1 MSTAVLSPE
10 AGRAAAGELTRR
22 PGVALLLARRTLRD
36 ARVRTIA
43 FLYLF
48 GIVAYVQPV
57 GFRSAF
63 PSLESRLAFARSFGH
78 NKAVVL
84 FYGKAYDL
92 LTVGGYSAWRVGGT
106 LAIFAAVFGV
116 LASVRALRTEEDS
129 GRAEL
134 VLSSAV
140 DRRRYLTASLAA
152 VGATALALGS
162 AETAGLLAGGL
173 PAGNSLLLALST
185 VSVLWVFV
193 AAGAVISQLASTHR
207 LALQLGGA
215 CVGLALLV
223 RVIAD
228 TANGVGWLRWFTPLG
243 WAEEQ
248 RPFTGEHPVV
258 LLLPLAVGAILLVLA
273 ARLSRRRDVGCG
285 ILTPR
290 ERSTPRLALLS
301 SPTAQALRGELVG
314 LATWVG
320 GAAVFAIIIGVLAK
334 STASAGL
341 SPQLRRELAKFGTG
355 SITTPAGYIGLSF
368 LLFELAVPLF
378 AVAQVSALRR
388 EESDQAL
395 ETLLALPVGRY
406 RWLGG
411 RLALAAGGAAAVAL
425 TAALFGWIGVTA
437 SGASL
442 SLPEMLEA
450 GVNCFAMAALFL
462 GLAVLLFGIAPR
474 AAAAGAYVLVTVTF
488 LWQLFGALL
497 SLPHWALDLTPYAH
511 LGLAPAQP
519 FRPVPAL
526 ILVLIGVV
534 SASAGVVAFRQRDL
548 AQA

>member
-1 MSTAVLSPE
+1 V
-10 AGRAAAGELTRR
+10 
-22 PGVALLLARRTLRD
+22 VLARRALRD
-36 ARVRTIA
+36 ARVRAIA
-43 FLYLF
+43 FFCLF
-48 GIVAYVQPV
+48 GLVAYVQPV

-63 PSLESRLAFARSFGH
+63 PSLESRIAFARSFGH

-106 LAIFAAVFGV
+106 LAIFAAVFGM

-134 VLSSAV
+134 VLSSIV
-140 DRRRYLTASLAA
+140 ERRRYLTASLAA
-152 VGATALALGS
+152 VGATALALGC
-162 AETAGLLAGGL
+162 AETVGLLAGGL
-173 PAGNSLLLALST
+173 PAGNSLLLVLST
-185 VSVLWVFV
+185 VSVLWVFIAV
-193 AAGAVISQLASTHR
+193 GAVISQVASTHR

-228 TANGVGWLRWFTPLG
+228 TASGVGWLRWFTPLG

-248 RPFTGEHPVV
+248 RPFTGEHPLV
-258 LLLPLAVGAILLVLA
+258 LLLPLAVGAVLLVLA
-273 ARLSRRRDVGCG
+273 TRLAQRRDIGSG
-285 ILTPR
+285 ILASR
-290 ERSTPRLALLS
+290 ERSAPRLLLLS
-301 SPTAQALRGELVG
+301 SPTAQALRSELAG
-314 LATWVG
+314 LATWVAG
-320 GAAVFAIIIGVLAK
+320 VAVFAMIIGVLAK

-341 SPQLRRELAKFGTG
+341 SAQLQREFAKLGTG

-388 EESDQAL
+388 EESGQAL

-406 RWLGG
+406 RWLSG

-425 TAALFGWIGVTA
+425 SAAVFGWIGVTA

-450 GVNCFAMAALFL
+450 GANCFAMAALFL
-462 GLAVLLFGIAPR
+462 GLAVLLFAIAPR
-474 AAAAGAYVLVTVTF
+474 AAAAGAYVLVTVSF
-488 LWQLFGALL
+488 LWQLFGSLL
-497 SLPHWALDLTPYAH
+497 SLPRWALNLTPYAH

-519 FRPVPAL
+519 FRPLPSL
-526 ILVLIGVV
+526 ILVLIGLV
-534 SASAGVVAFRQRDL
+534 SALAGVAAFRRRDL
-548 AQA
+548 AEA

>member
-1 MSTAVLSPE
+1 MSATTLSPV
-10 AGRAAAGELTRR
+10 AHGSAARDYPRR
-22 PGVALLLARRTLRD
+22 SSVALVLARRALRD

-48 GIVAYVQPV
+48 GLVAYVQPA
-57 GFRSAF
+57 GFRGAF
-63 PSLESRLAFARSFGH
+63 PSLESRLAFARSFGD

-134 VLSSAV
+134 VLSSIV
-140 DRRRYLTASLAA
+140 DRRRYLTVSLAA
-152 VGATALALGS
+152 VGATALALGC
-162 AETAGLLAGGL
+162 AETVGLLAGGL
-173 PAGNSLLLALST
+173 PAGNSFLLVLST
-185 VSVLWVFV
+185 VSVLWVFIAV
-193 AAGAVISQLASTHR
+193 GAVISQVASTHR

-228 TANGVGWLRWFTPLG
+228 TASGAGWLRWFTPLG

-248 RPFTGEHPVV
+248 RPFTGEHPLV
-258 LLLPLAVGAILLVLA
+258 LLLPLAVGAVLLALS
-273 ARLSRRRDVGCG
+273 ARLAQRRDIGCG
-285 ILTPR
+285 ILAPR

-314 LATWVG
+314 LVTWVG
-320 GAAVFAIIIGVLAK
+320 GAAVFAFIIGVLAK

-341 SPQLRRELAKFGTG
+341 SPQLRRELAKLGTG
-355 SITTPAGYIGLSF
+355 SITTPAGYVGLSF

-388 EESDQAL
+388 EESEQAL
-395 ETLLALPVGRY
+395 ETLLALPVGRC
-406 RWLGG
+406 RWLSGH
-411 RLALAAGGAAAVAL
+411 LTLAAGGAAAVAL
-425 TAALFGWIGVTA
+425 SAALFGWIGVTA

-450 GVNCFAMAALFL
+450 SINCFAMAALFL

-474 AAAAGAYVLVTVTF
+474 AASAGAYVLVTVSF

-519 FRPVPAL
+519 FRPIPVL

-534 SASAGVVAFRQRDL
+534 SALAGVATFRRRDL